1 MTAMVTLSI
10 VEWTSKGQWE
20 IFTDTMYS
28 TGRKE
33 ELQGSLLD
41 DLTGCEPQNYLTEMS
56 LEGIAVAIEVS

>member
-1 MTAMVTLSI
+1 MVVVENLYGSTYSVMTALVTLSV

-20 IFTDTMYS
+20 IFTNIMYS

-41 DLTGCEPQNYLTEMS
+41 DLTGCELQ
-56 LEGIAVAIEVS
+56 II